1 MADNNKKLLE
11 DIENLQEKLSDTR
24 SIASD
29 IGVSLKQAFRE
40 GSDEAKRLGRELS
53 TSLDIFRKTDAAA
66 GSISVLLD
74 KIAKKEAT
82 IKEINKQKTK
92 LSTLESQILT
102 EIGKV
107 QSRKLTLQREER
119 NLAEELEYQLGE
131 QLRTLQEQQQELNEI
146 TKSYKEQNKLLE
158 KSQKIWEGIKNLPII
173 ALFKKIVDLALAA
186 DVQTTELAK
195 SLGIGKDQARGL
207 YQNFSDYAKSTGDAF
222 VTAKKLMEAQSELSQ
237 QLGISVKYTD
247 KQAED
252 FSRLTKLMGLSV
264 EQAGKLARMSIVNGK
279 SIEDTTKAIIKG
291 SAASQRTNKISID
304 QREILKDVSNLSAGI
319 LVKFNQNPEALGRA
333 VVEARKLG
341 ISLEEVDK
349 IGDSLLDWQS
359 SIQNELEAELITN
372 KQINLEKAR
381 YAALT
386 GDQATLMQEVANQ
399 AGSLAEYQDMNI
411 IAQRSLSQA
420 FGMSRDEMSK
430 MLLEQEKINKLGDVS
445 QMTLE
450 QQLEA
455 LKAQGEP
462 IDSVLY
468 KQIQQQSIQEKFNNA
483 IEKMQDLIGNLAA
496 GPLGDLL
503 NVFAEIASHAGV
515 LYTIMGAI
523 AAMSLVK
530 TIASLS
536 TMIVQLGIGAAEAMT
551 MASAITLGLAIPAVI
566 LGIAAGMGAFSDA
579 KEEASNVPKYAK
591 GGIVTKPHVGMVGEA
606 GPEAIVP
613 LNSSRADQIFG
624 GKSQNDNS
632 DVIAAIKELGNRPSV
647 AYINGKDAFAD
658 NVGRSRNLG
667 TSQNINTSYKLA

>member
-1 MADNNKKLLE
+1 MA
-11 DIENLQEKLSDTR
+11 
-24 SIASD
+24 
-29 IGVSLKQAFRE
+29 
-40 GSDEAKRLGRELS
+40 
-53 TSLDIFRKTDAAA
+53 TSK
-66 GSISVLLD
+66 
-74 KIAKKEAT
+74 
-82 IKEINKQKTK
+82 NPP
-92 LSTLESQILT
+92 SQ
-102 EIGKV
+102 
-107 QSRKLTLQREER
+107 QS
-119 NLAEELEYQLGE
+119 
-131 QLRTLQEQQQELNEI
+131 QQELNQLNDELTNI
-146 TKSYKEQNKLLE
+146 EDKISNIGLRLGDQMKKKISDLKDNTKEWVDAFSRGENVTARLKNQLLTTQKDLNKLSLKQGDLQLLYNRAQAQGRAETAARLQQSIHQNNLAIQYLE
-158 KSQKIWEGIKNLPII
+158 SLQTQLIKLQQIEEKEKKINEEQKKLNTKLEQTEKIWSNIKNLPII

-222 VTAKKLMEAQSELSQ
+222 VTAKKLMEAQSELTQ

-291 SAASQRTNKISID
+291 SAASQRTNKISVD

-503 NVFAEIASHAGV
+503 NVFAEIASNAGV

-536 TMIVQLGIGAAEAMT
+536 TMIIQLGIGAAEAMT

-579 KEEASNVPKYAK
+579 KEEASNVPRYAK

-606 GPEAIVP
+606 GPEAIIP
-613 LNSSRADQIFG
+613 LNSSRANQVFG
-624 GKSQNDNS
+624 GNQNNNS
-632 DVIAAIKELGNRPSV
+632 ADVVAALKELGNRPAV